1 MKTQILGIITG
12 IVIGVPVIASGSSIV
27 SSLIDGKTL
36 EESMVILADQLDCLI
51 TLVSI
56 LETDQAQIVEEINA
70 LKTGQV
76 QVGSNITETNLELE
90 ALQLEN
96 EILKTKAENDRIK
109 EETEA
114 RTAAKIE
121 ECKRLIMV
129 VPVGAGGTYNQV
141 RIWGGGKSIVDLYE
155 KVMWFLSN
163 EEHSD
168 TPDDMEMVRAAY
180 AEVKPLYEA
189 YVAQCE

>member
-36 EESMVILADQLDCLI
+36 EESMVILADQLDGLI
-51 TLVSI
+51 TRVSI